1 MLADSNLVQLI
12 KKIAREAVR
21 ASKPC
26 DYCVG
31 AVASVNPL
39 KVKVSNNIIL
49 DDDFFYVTESVKK
62 ETLKKGD
69 KLLMFRKQGGNE
81 YMITDRVVR

>member
-12 KKIAREAVR
+12 KKIAMEAVS

-31 AVASVNPL
+31 AVVSVKPL
-39 KVKVSNNIIL
+39 KVKVSNSIIL
-49 DDDFFYVTESVKK
+49 DKDFLHLTETVKK
-62 ETLKKGD
+62 EKLEKGD

-81 YMITDRVVR
+81 YMITDRVVK